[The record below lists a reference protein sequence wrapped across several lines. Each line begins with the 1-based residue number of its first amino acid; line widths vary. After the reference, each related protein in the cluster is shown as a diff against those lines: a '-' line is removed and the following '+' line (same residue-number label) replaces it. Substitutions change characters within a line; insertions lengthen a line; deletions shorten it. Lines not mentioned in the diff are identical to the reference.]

1 MALGYSPDVPCS
13 HAACLANR
21 DEEISFLRINMGQP
35 GIPDPRIA
43 PIMTAYLKKIE
54 ALYQQQRNRTSDTT
68 TRDFYDYQILKI
80 KELFN

>member
-1 MALGYSPDVPCS
+1 
-13 HAACLANR
+13 
-21 DEEISFLRINMGQP
+21 MGQP
-35 GIPDPRIA
+35 GIPDTRIA